1 GHKQRRMKIGDCEKM
16 TRAQAYAKAKK
27 LLGRVAN
34 DEDPQADKRQTR
46 KESKFTF
53 KAVIPHYLD
62 TKRAQ
67 VRASTFNQVSRYLT
81 DSWQPLHDMP
91 ISAIARRDVAH
102 ELGKMTRKNGTTTAA
117 RARSALSAFY
127 VWCLG
132 EGLCESNPCVG
143 TNRPGESKPRE
154 RVLSDAELVAIWN
167 AAPPFF
173 GRIIKL
179 LILTGCRREEI
190 GGLKESEID
199 TENRVLRLPPDRTK
213 SGKAHV
219 VPLSDLAWSVLAE
232 QPRLEG
238 REHVFAHDRG
248 QGGFSWSRAK
258 ADLDKRLGESVREW
272 RLHDLRR
279 TVATRMAD
287 LGVMPHV
294 IEAVLGHYSG
304 HKAGTAGIY
313 NRSGYPSEVRN
324 ALMMWSDHV
333 NALVEGGER
342 KVVTFAGRAAVHERA

>member
-1 GHKQRRMKIGDCEKM
+1 
-16 TRAQAYAKAKK
+16 
-27 LLGRVAN
+27 VAN
-34 DEDPQADKRQTR
+34 DEDPQASKKQTR
-46 KESKFTF
+46 KESKFTL

-81 DSWQPLHDMP
+81 DSWQPLHGMP
-91 ISAIARRDVAH
+91 ISAIARRDVAY
-102 ELGKMTRKNGTTTAA
+102 ELGKMTRKSGSTTAA
-117 RARSALSAFY
+117 RARSALSTFFA
-127 VWCLG
+127 WCLG
-132 EGLCESNPCVG
+132 EGLCEGNPCVG

-154 RVLSDAELVAIWN
+154 RVLSDAELAAIWH
-167 AAPPFF
+167 AAPPDNY

-179 LILTGCRREEI
+179 LILSGCRREEI

-199 TENRVLRLPPDRTK
+199 TENRVLRLPPERTK

-219 VPLSDLAWSVLAE
+219 VPLSDLAWSILSE
-232 QPRLEG
+232 QPRLDE
-238 REHVFAHDRG
+238 REHVFAHARG

-272 RLHDLRR
+272 RTHDLRR
-279 TVATRMAD
+279 TAATRMAD

-294 IEAVLGHYSG
+294 IEAVLGHHSG

-313 NRSGYPSEVRN
+313 NRSGYPNEVRN

-333 NALVEGGER
+333 RALVEGGER
-342 KVVTFAGRAAVHERA
+342 RVIHMPQRTTAATPASA